1 MNDLKQ
7 RRAGRPGV
15 TLDDVRAACIR
26 LEDEGRFVGAVNVRL
41 ELGRGSYTT
50 IQRHLRVLGYVGEVS
65 ASRRKT

>member
-15 TLDDVRAACIR
+15 TLDDVRAACVR
-26 LEDEGRFVGAVNVRL
+26 LEHEGRLVSAVNVRL

-50 IQRHLRVLGYVGEVS
+50 IQRHLRVLGYASKVAV
-65 ASRRKT
+65 SRRKT